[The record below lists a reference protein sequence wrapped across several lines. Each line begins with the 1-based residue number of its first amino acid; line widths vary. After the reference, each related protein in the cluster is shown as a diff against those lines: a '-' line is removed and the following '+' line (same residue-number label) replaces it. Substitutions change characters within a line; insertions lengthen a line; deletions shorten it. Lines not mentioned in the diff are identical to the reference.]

1 MTEQLQPPFHVK
13 AIAPYSASS
22 ATELS
27 LTVGLEL
34 EVLGTDGRGVWWQA
48 QKPDGSGIGWFPAS
62 YVQVVESQPTPAALP
77 PPPVLNT
84 KTSQVNLQASAT
96 SDTNLA
102 APQSARSLTGSGSGK
117 ESKKKKSATNGT
129 KKKKKSTN
137 GTKKKKALE
146 KPPEPSKP
154 LKAEKG
160 TTPCS
165 VKIQCKCWCLW
176 LNYSNICL
184 I

>member
-13 AIAPYSASS
+13 AIAPYTASS

-48 QKPDGSGIGWFPAS
+48 QKPDGSGIAWFPAS
-62 YVQVVESQPTPAALP
+62 YVQVVESQPTTAALP
-77 PPPVLNT
+77 PPPVVLT
-84 KTSQVNLQASAT
+84 AKTSQLNLQASAST
-96 SDTNLA
+96 DSSLA
-102 APQSARSLTGSGSGK
+102 APHSARSLTGSGSGK
-117 ESKKKKSATNGT
+117 EKKKKSASTNG
-129 KKKKKSTN
+129 KKKKKST
-137 GTKKKKALE
+137 GTKKKKTQQE
-146 KPPEPSKP
+146 RPPEPSKP

-165 VKIQCKCWCLW
+165 VKIQGA
-176 LNYSNICL
+176 
-184 I
+184 